1 MTKPGV
7 PNDKTALFPLLPVT
21 TAGTMPAPVLAG
33 YMGECRDLVLDELH
47 QIVPDNRYRPVLYD
61 LMFEYLLRHG
71 KALRPS
77 LCIATCRA
85 LGGRLHDVLRTA
97 AVMELFHNAS
107 LVHDDVEDESE
118 LRRGEPTLHRQY
130 GVPIAVNVGDA
141 MQALCLQPLLDNMQ
155 RLGLGKAL
163 RILEIIARMARE
175 SVEGQAVELDW
186 VRSRQWAASDR
197 AYCLMT
203 YKKTCWYTFI
213 APMQVSAVIVG
224 ASDNQRVALRRFA
237 TFMGVAFQI
246 QDDVL
251 NLTADEERYG
261 KEFAGDLWE
270 GKHTLMLLHALRSAT
285 ARERT
290 AAQHALSRPR
300 NQRTQADVELLQA
313 LIHRYGGIERAKALA
328 EQLAGKARRVLDQTT
343 SWLPPSI
350 HREFLVAMTDYA
362 VTRDQ

>member
-1 MTKPGV
+1 MTTTAALSP
-7 PNDKTALFPLLPVT
+7 TAL
-21 TAGTMPAPVLAG
+21 AR
-33 YMGECRDLVLDELH
+33 YMQECRDLVLEELQ

-85 LGGRLHDVLRTA
+85 LGGRLHDVLRTS
-97 AVMELFHNAS
+97 AVLELFHNAS
-107 LVHDDVEDESE
+107 LVHDDFEDESQ
-118 LRRGEPTLHRQY
+118 LRRGQPTLHRQY
-130 GVPIAVNVGDA
+130 GAPIAVNVGDA

-155 RLGLGKAL
+155 LLGLGKAL
-163 RILEIIARMARE
+163 RILEIVARMARE

-186 VRSRQWAASDR
+186 VRSGQWTASDR

-203 YKKTCWYTFI
+203 YKKTCWYTFV
-213 APMQVSAVIVG
+213 APMQVSAVIVD
-224 ASDNQRVALRRFA
+224 APDHQRVALRRFA
-237 TFMGVAFQI
+237 TNMGVAFQI

-270 GKHTLMLLHALRSAT
+270 GKHTLMLLHMMRSAT
-285 ARERT
+285 PRER
-290 AAQHALSRPR
+290 AAAERALRRPR
-300 NQRTQADVELLQA
+300 SQRTQADVDLLLA
-313 LIHRYGGIERAKALA
+313 LIHRYHGIERARALA

-343 SWLPPSI
+343 SWLPPSV
-350 HREFLVAMTDYA
+350 HRDFLLAITDYA